1 MAIMDRDVYL
11 RNHVMGVL
19 VSYSGKGLTYANM
32 GELADSITE
41 AVIEGHDKWQN
52 ENLCAQV
59 RDMVDNDEDVP
70 Q

>member
-1 MAIMDRDVYL
+1 MAMLDRDVYL

-19 VSYSGKGLTYANM
+19 VSYSGKGLNYSNM
-32 GELADSITE
+32 SELADALTE
-41 AVIEGHDKWQN
+41 AIIEGDQKWQN

-59 RDMVDNDEDVP
+59 RDMVDEDTP

>member
-1 MAIMDRDVYL
+1 MAMLDRDVYL

-19 VSYSGKGLTYANM
+19 VSYSGKGLSYSNM
-32 GELADSITE
+32 SELADALTE
-41 AVIEGHDKWQN
+41 AVIEGDQKWQN

-59 RDMVDNDEDVP
+59 RDMVDEDVP